1 MQIYEVGFKGIIVS
15 LNQLP
20 DLQFDVLLLFSYI
33 SDLILRFR
41 AAAVVIYFAARGVVL
56 GGLIPLVTSWK

>member
-1 MQIYEVGFKGIIVS
+1 MVS

-33 SDLILRFR
+33 SDLILHFR
-41 AAAVVIYFAARGVVL
+41 AAAVVIYFAAHGVVL
-56 GGLIPLVTSWK
+56 GGLILLVTS